1 MKYLYTFLFLAIS
14 SSFFAQKIDYNT
26 KKGYIAEGFDLVSY
40 FTQKAPLEG
49 NKKFETTYDNVKF
62 KFISKEN
69 LDLFKSNPKKYIPQY
84 GGYCAYAVAAKKT
97 KMYIDAEAYEIR
109 DGKLYLFYSSFF
121 GSKLEDWK
129 DGDTK
134 KLQKKGDKNWE
145 ELKHKKN

>member
-84 GGYCAYAVAAKKT
+84 GGYCAWAMSNDKT
-97 KMYIDAEAYEIR
+97 APGNAPFWTIYKE
-109 DGKLYLFYSSFF
+109 KLYLNYDQ
-121 GSKLEDWK
+121 KILDKWIADK
-129 DGDTK
+129 DGFIK
-134 KLQKKGDKNWE
+134 KADAHWAKADKE
-145 ELKHKKN
+145 